1 MVAWIRLAVVLGL
14 ICSVF
19 AVEDSLGFDDIVLIQ
34 QDNFLEEPI
43 AVIEKRAEELTV
55 EFSEEESRML
65 FGVVSEVN
73 GLLEE
78 ATPLA
83 FLNSDLQRKLLILE
97 RDWKQREGARLVVK
111 LLEAVRI
118 KAENYMQNALLLER
132 LPEGSVEAL
141 ETKERAARFFEGIR
155 TSNQTLEETIRSASR

>member
-19 AVEDSLGFDDIVLIQ
+19 AVEDGLVFDDIVLIQ

-65 FGVVSEVN
+65 FSIVEEVN
-73 GLLEE
+73 GLL
-78 ATPLA
+78 AAGTPRA
-83 FLNSDLQRKLLILE
+83 FLDSDLQKKLLILE

-118 KAENYMQNALLLER
+118 KSENYMQNALLLER
-132 LPEGSVEAL
+132 LPEGSSEAI
-141 ETKERAARFFEGIR
+141 ETKERASRFFEGIR
-155 TSNQTLEETIRSASR
+155 ISNSSLEETVRNASR